1 MTAVVLD
8 LELPDPVSAAA
19 PLLNPRRGAA
29 GVGSGADGD
38 ARQEVA
44 TARRGQE
51 GMDGRCGAA
60 CPCWWRREG
69 DAGGVTVTPWTAMH
83 EARSDTWPC
92 LAGVCVRRKPAW
104 VAWVLAVAV
113 VTDDGITGESL
124 ARPWAGMTTTPLGV
138 VPLLGG
144 VHQEPFA
151 HNGSHRW
158 TPAMP
163 PKPYKSS
170 CLTRPSLPCFRSLLY
185 RGCSAFLFGCC
196 WVESELLH
204 CKGATKLGND
214 DTVLQSLYR
223 IVDASC
229 VQEMVLW

>member
-113 VTDDGITGESL
+113 VTDDG
-124 ARPWAGMTTTPLGV
+124 
-138 VPLLGG
+138 
-144 VHQEPFA
+144 H
-151 HNGSHRW
+151 
-158 TPAMP
+158 
-163 PKPYKSS
+163 
-170 CLTRPSLPCFRSLLY
+170 
-185 RGCSAFLFGCC
+185 
-196 WVESELLH
+196 
-204 CKGATKLGND
+204 
-214 DTVLQSLYR
+214 
-223 IVDASC
+223 
-229 VQEMVLW
+229 